1 MHSTSNT
8 SNALN
13 THTAHFLQQD
23 SNGGRS
29 REQTEDGEAEAG
41 NKVASV
47 GQIDK
52 KKIYLLLAIGTRL
65 IIAKQYA
72 YAYIS
77 QTSLPRRDKL
87 NESLSEPQKKD
98 HSKLSGLTFV
108 GAEGFE
114 PPTLCL

>member
-1 MHSTSNT
+1 MHSAFCILHST

-13 THTAHFLQQD
+13 TTTHTATSLQRD

-47 GQIDK
+47 GRIDR
-52 KKIYLLLAIGTRL
+52 KKIYLLLAICTRL

-72 YAYIS
+72 YAYTS
-77 QTSLPRRDKL
+77 QTSLPRRNKL
-87 NESLSEPQKKD
+87 NESLSDHKK
-98 HSKLSGLTFV
+98 KT
-108 GAEGFE
+108 
-114 PPTLCL
+114 TQN